1 MLLLRIRLILI
12 LIQKFIDVHTIV
24 HNGTFIVYIR
34 TRIQPHVNSECIN
47 SIYQL
52 FCMINSD
59 KGYRNLILVNYFAV
73 LLLFWI
79 LTHISNVHRFGVGAG
94 LAHFFFFLPTQ
105 LDPDPQQPNNTSK
118 KWNAACGRM
127 KHGVLVPEFPEV
139 LAPSSQTSE
148 ELYSMSSVTWPLST
162 IFRPNT
168 PLSPGFYNITYRYT
182 KLVRSLLPTLYAVPI

>member
-1 MLLLRIRLILI
+1 MLLLRIRLIFI

-47 SIYQL
+47 SIDQM

-59 KGYRNLILVNYFAV
+59 KGYRNLILVNYFVV
-73 LLLFWI
+73 LPLFWI
-79 LTHISNVHRFGVGAG
+79 WTRISNVHRFGVGAG
-94 LAHFFFFLPTQ
+94 LAHFFFFYRYGLNWIRTR
-105 LDPDPQQPNNTSK
+105 NNTRK

>member
-1 MLLLRIRLILI
+1 MSTGLGLEP
-12 LIQKFIDVHTIV
+12 D
-24 HNGTFIVYIR
+24 
-34 TRIQPHVNSECIN
+34 S
-47 SIYQL
+47 
-52 FCMINSD
+52 
-59 KGYRNLILVNYFAV
+59 
-73 LLLFWI
+73 
-79 LTHISNVHRFGVGAG
+79 HI
-94 LAHFFFFLPTQ
+94 FFFFLPLRTQ

-182 KLVRSLLPTLYAVPI
+182 KLVRTLLPTLYAVPIKIRILTFSTNIDPDQKLRKIQYSTYMFYNLFFFKNTALQNNGTWRKFWTKMLNFYP